1 MGLFM
6 YAFYN
11 LKEIAMAMDIYFY
24 AVNRHKTKKI
34 YRSANHITYDKLS
47 VNVSLF

>member
-1 MGLFM
+1 M

-11 LKEIAMAMDIYFY
+11 LKEIAMVMGIIFMRLIDIKLK
-24 AVNRHKTKKI
+24 NI
-34 YRSANHITYDKLS
+34 YRLANHITYDKLS